1 MSIKNGKDYMYL
13 IWKSE
18 KSRRQYIVGEL
29 SKNGEYEF
37 KYGEEVNEAI
47 KDGFTPFMPFA
58 DINKMYNSTELFPVF
73 LSRLPDR
80 KRKDIDKILIKYG
93 MEEYNPYQLL
103 KISGA
108 RLPIDNLQ
116 FIDPIL
122 DYQNAFDR
130 QFYMAGARYY
140 LGCDGNDC
148 NKSIQVRVGEEVYL
162 IKEPENLYDP
172 NAIKVI
178 NYKKE
183 LLGYIPRYYSKA
195 FTNILDR
202 KRDYVCNV
210 TSINQDKCCSEC
222 ILLKINVK

>member
-37 KYGEEVNEAI
+37 KYSEEVNDAI
-47 KDGFTPFMPFA
+47 QDGFTPFMPFT

-80 KRKDIDKILIKYG
+80 KRKDMDKILDKYG
-93 MEEYNPYQLL
+93 MVEYDPYQLL

-108 RLPIDNLQ
+108 RLPIDNMQ

-122 DYQNAFDR
+122 DYQNSFER
-130 QFYMAGARYY
+130 QFYMAGSRYY
-140 LGCDGNDC
+140 LGCEGNDC
-148 NKSIQVRVGEEVYL
+148 NKSILVQYGEEVYL
-162 IKEPENLYDP
+162 KKEPKNTHDP
-172 NAIKVI
+172 NAIRVI
-178 NYKKE
+178 NGKKD
-183 LLGYIPRYYSKA
+183 LLGYIPRYYCKA
-195 FTNILDR
+195 FSKILDQ
-202 KRDYVCNV
+202 KRDFSCHVVN
-210 TSINQDKCCSEC
+210 INQNKCCSEC
-222 ILLKINVK
+222 ILLEINVK